1 MSDYVDDAH
10 ALVTLAKSAA
20 AVGAVLPARA
30 QRRRRG
36 FLRLHARTP
45 GGAGGLH
52 LRELRV
58 PGLRAGPRAR
68 RRQGAEPRRAAR
80 ARAEPE
86 DRGLLARSGGGAGD
100 ARRSA
105 DRGRIAADQHRRRAR
120 PRRRA
125 AEAGVPAHHAAG
137 ADPARH
143 RGQGHATGR
152 QPVLLRDGGLERQDA
167 EAVRRPRPRPAQ
179 RPRPGR
185 RHGRHR
191 RAGSRRACPRRKD
204 CNEKRRGDHGHV
216 HDSGRRH
223 HLLQGLGTGRRP
235 HRRAQPRLAAQRGQ
249 LGEPGVPSR
258 RQRLPGRQPRPA
270 RPRPLVAA
278 VGRQRHGPLRRR
290 PGAALRAPR
299 SARRLAHR
307 LLDRRRRGGSLRRT
321 PRDGPHRVARPDLG
335 GAAADAA
342 HGGESWRAA
351 ASTSSTGC
359 ARGAWSID
367 RSCTATSPAGRS
379 SGSTD
384 PARARR
390 RG

>member
-1 MSDYVDDAH
+1 MGIAVATAPREERVPVRNGLQIFIRSSIPAAKPRAIVGIVHGVKSHSGYYRWAATQLVAQGFAVYALDSARTRPVGRRTLLPRADVGLRRRRPRARH
-10 ALVTLAKSAA
+10 AGQEPAS
-20 AVGAVLPARA
+20 VGAVLPARA

-36 FLRLHARTP
+36 FLRLHARTS

-152 QPVLLRDGGLERQDA
+152 QPVLLRDGGLHA
-167 EAVRRPRPRPAQ
+167 TRR
-179 RPRPGR
+179 
-185 RHGRHR
+185 
-191 RAGSRRACPRRKD
+191 
-204 CNEKRRGDHGHV
+204 
-216 HDSGRRH
+216 
-223 HLLQGLGTGRRP
+223 
-235 HRRAQPRLAAQRGQ
+235 
-249 LGEPGVPSR
+249 
-258 RQRLPGRQPRPA
+258 
-270 RPRPLVAA
+270 
-278 VGRQRHGPLRRR
+278 
-290 PGAALRAPR
+290 
-299 SARRLAHR
+299 
-307 LLDRRRRGGSLRRT
+307 
-321 PRDGPHRVARPDLG
+321 
-335 GAAADAA
+335 
-342 HGGESWRAA
+342 
-351 ASTSSTGC
+351 
-359 ARGAWSID
+359 
-367 RSCTATSPAGRS
+367 
-379 SGSTD
+379 
-384 PARARR
+384 
-390 RG
+390 